1 MPKFKAGPVAFKD
14 YASDYP
20 HIALT
25 RDDDGILVV
34 RLHDGQDGPA
44 NWPAH
49 HDELTEAFYDITRDV
64 ATKAVIVTGTGES
77 FMQTIDFP
85 ENPGNRGLP
94 ADAFIGID
102 SEGHRLLY
110 NMLNIPVPMIA
121 AINGPANVFGFMPV
135 MCDIVLATPDAV
147 FGDTPHYENGLVPG
161 DGAHVVWSMLLG
173 PSRARYFLLTGERI
187 GAEEAKRLGFVHEIE
202 PRDTLLDRA
211 HALARQITAG
221 PPMTVRMTRQVLTQD
236 LRRRMHADL
245 PFGMAAELLAGTAY
259 WPSGRKP

>member
-1 MPKFKAGPVAFKD
+1 
-14 YASDYP
+14 
-20 HIALT
+20 
-25 RDDDGILVV
+25 V
-34 RLHDGQDGPA
+34 RLHDGENGPA

-49 HDELTEAFYDITRDV
+49 HGELTEAFYDITRDLG
-64 ATKAVIVTGTGES
+64 TKAVIITGTGDS
-77 FMQTIDFP
+77 FMQAIDFG
-85 ENPGNRGLP
+85 ENPGNSGLP

-121 AINGPANVFGFMPV
+121 AVNGPANVFGFMPV

-147 FGDTPHYENGLVPG
+147 FGDAAHYENGLVPG

-202 PRDTLLDRA
+202 PRDALLDRA
-211 HALARQITAG
+211 YTLARQITAG
-221 PPMTVRMTRQVLTQD
+221 PPMAVRMTRQVLTQD
-236 LRRRMHADL
+236 LRRRMHAEL
-245 PFGMAAELLAGTAY
+245 PFGMAAELLAATTH